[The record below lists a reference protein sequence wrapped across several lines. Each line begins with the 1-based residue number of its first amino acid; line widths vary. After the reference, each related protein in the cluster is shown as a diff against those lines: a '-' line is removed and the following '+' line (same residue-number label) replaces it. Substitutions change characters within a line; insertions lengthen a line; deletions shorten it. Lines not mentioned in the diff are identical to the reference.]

1 MPAFQASTAALDVSS
16 AQSASKLLL
25 WLNHMTAKIFGNSSG
40 STLNMSVIHSALL
53 PPDSVH
59 DVSAMNI
66 GLSMIRDTMT
76 YWIVLSICEVATVLI
91 EALLIHLI
99 MKFSFKHTLLFA
111 LIANAASFLVGFLL
125 TLTPVYEIQMAM
137 IILCIVFGLVYLFTY
152 GFILV
157 SFIKANNNAF

>member
-1 MPAFQASTAALDVSS
+1 MN
-16 AQSASKLLL
+16 LLL
-25 WLNHMTAKIFGNSSG
+25 PLLITLAIETGIYMILKHRDLKLFITVSFLNVV
-40 STLNMSVIHSALL
+40 LNMS
-53 PPDSVH
+53 
-59 DVSAMNI
+59 MNI

-157 SFIKANNNAF
+157 SFIKAKNNAF